1 MDPLIKSQLLYQL
14 SYAPEPSV
22 RTTGAGSS
30 KIIGVWEASQGQS
43 RAGDQMLLTS
53 GPLLLDQSR
62 FIAISSG
69 KPWDRYRSFQS
80 GCWR

>member
-1 MDPLIKSQLLYQL
+1 
-14 SYAPEPSV
+14 
-22 RTTGAGSS
+22 
-30 KIIGVWEASQGQS
+30 VWEASQGQS